1 MALLPCPDYIASCNG
16 YSPTDC
22 GCDGY
27 SGPDYTTYIL
37 LPATIPG
44 TTEIAY
50 VLYYETP
57 KTPNT
62 NKSCNICLIKSK
74 EDIPSDII
82 SHYSSSQIANIFPFP
97 ITNNPYYNFNNS

>member
-16 YSPTDC
+16 YSPAEC
-22 GCDGY
+22 GCDVY
-27 SGPDYTTYIL
+27 DYTTYIL